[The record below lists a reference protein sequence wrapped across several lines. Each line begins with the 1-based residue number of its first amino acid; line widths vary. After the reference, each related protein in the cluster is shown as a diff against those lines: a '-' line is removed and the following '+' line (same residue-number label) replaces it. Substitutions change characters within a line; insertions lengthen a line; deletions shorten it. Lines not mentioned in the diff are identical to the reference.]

1 MLHIDIELSHPRL
14 TAALLM
20 GAAVFVWGAQ
30 SDAMQTA
37 LGGPERADLL
47 AVHEEERRMEELRSE
62 QAVLLKREDILR
74 ADLALLEEEELRGGS
89 TVTLQ
94 ELQSARRELVL
105 LLQDKQRAEEAIR
118 TSLLQIWEAQGAGR
132 AAARMDGTGT
142 RPNFVWPVHPTL
154 GISAFFEDPA
164 YQNRFGIPHHAIDI
178 PVIQGTTVR
187 APADGVVAKVSD
199 NGLGYNSIVLRHD
212 GGYAT
217 VFGHVSEFLVT
228 EGQRVRAGDPIASS
242 GGIPG
247 TPGAGRLTTGA
258 HLHFEMLRGGTHI
271 DPLTE
276 LPSFQA
282 AIED

>member
-1 MLHIDIELSHPRL
+1 
-14 TAALLM
+14 
-20 GAAVFVWGAQ
+20 
-30 SDAMQTA
+30 
-37 LGGPERADLL
+37 
-47 AVHEEERRMEELRSE
+47 MEDLRSE

-89 TVTLQ
+89 ITLQ

-132 AAARMDGTGT
+132 AAARMDTSGL
-142 RPNFVWPVHPTL
+142 RPDFVWPVNPTL

-164 YQNRFGIPHHAIDI
+164 YQTRFGMPHHAIDI

-217 VFGHVSEFLVT
+217 VFGHVSEFLVS
-228 EGQRVRAGDPIASS
+228 EGQRVRRGDPIASS

-258 HLHFEMLRGGTHI
+258 HLHFEMLRSGEHI

-276 LPSFQA
+276 LPASQA
-282 AIED
+282 VVED